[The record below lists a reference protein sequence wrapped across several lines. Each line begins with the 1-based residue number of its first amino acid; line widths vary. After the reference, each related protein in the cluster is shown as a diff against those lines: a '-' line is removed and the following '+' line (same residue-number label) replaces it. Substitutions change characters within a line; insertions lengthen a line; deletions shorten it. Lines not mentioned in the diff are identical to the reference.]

1 MASAQIL
8 FPTFVYQDHV
18 LETESLKHS
27 LMDMISNRYKNYPYR
42 VPMEWETKKLYTS
55 YGDNNK
61 NLENV
66 FKTHYLKYIKGFFP
80 DQKVILKSIW
90 FNYYPTGDHYQE
102 IHNHLNSGGDR
113 SDFSGIHFL
122 SFDPDQHSSVVFHDP
137 SRLAKSTVKDL
148 NYSSKI
154 LFSTQEGSL
163 ILFPSYLE
171 HSIPQSSIEYTKP
184 RITISFNISLTL
196 SKH

>member
-61 NLENV
+61 NFHALCT
-66 FKTHYLKYIKGFFP
+66 KLCHM
-80 DQKVILKSIW
+80 SI
-90 FNYYPTGDHYQE
+90 
-102 IHNHLNSGGDR
+102 
-113 SDFSGIHFL
+113 
-122 SFDPDQHSSVVFHDP
+122 
-137 SRLAKSTVKDL
+137 
-148 NYSSKI
+148 
-154 LFSTQEGSL
+154 
-163 ILFPSYLE
+163 
-171 HSIPQSSIEYTKP
+171 SI
-184 RITISFNISLTL
+184 N
-196 SKH
+196 

>member
-1 MASAQIL
+1 
-8 FPTFVYQDHV
+8 
-18 LETESLKHS
+18 
-27 LMDMISNRYKNYPYR
+27 
-42 VPMEWETKKLYTS
+42 MEWETKKLYTS

-61 NLENV
+61 NLEKV

-90 FNYYPTGDHYQE
+90 FNYYPTGDYYQE

-154 LFSTQEGSL
+154 LFSTQEGNL
-163 ILFPSYLE
+163 IMFPSYLE

-196 SKH
+196 PRH